1 MKCRFCGT
9 VLTHEFIDLVNAPPS
24 NAFLTEKQLN
34 ESEIF
39 YPLKLFVCHNC
50 FLVQID
56 EYKDSKEIF
65 NQNYAYFSSYSTSWL
80 EHAKRYVEVVID
92 RFEFDETSQV
102 IEIASNDGYLLQY
115 FKLKHIPVLGIEP
128 ATNVAMTAQ
137 EKGIETIEDF
147 FGTALAN
154 RLVSQD
160 RMADL
165 IIGNNVFA
173 HVPDVNNF
181 VAGLKIALKDNGIIT
196 LEFPHLM
203 QLIEQ
208 NQFDTIYHEHFSYFS
223 FSTAKLIFEKH
234 GLELFDVEQL
244 STHGGS
250 LRIYGKH
257 KDDASKNISPNVT
270 ALLHEEK
277 VKGMQTTKYYD
288 GFQNK
293 ADRVKYDL
301 IDFLIKQKKD
311 GKKVAAYGAAA
322 KGNTLLNYCG
332 IKRDLIKFAVDAS
345 PHKQGMFLPGSH
357 IPVVKEDEITRS
369 KPDYVLILPWNIKD
383 EITEQ
388 LRYIREWG
396 GQFVVAV
403 PEIKAIEVAR

>member
-1 MKCRFCGT
+1 MKCRFCHHK
-9 VLTHEFIDLVNAPPS
+9 LTHEFIDLVNAPPS
-24 NAFLTEKQLN
+24 NSFLTKKQLS
-34 ESEIF
+34 EPEIF
-39 YPLKLFVCHNC
+39 YPLKLMLCEEC
-50 FLVQID
+50 WLVQVD
-56 EYKDSKEIF
+56 EYKKSEEIF

-80 EHAKRYVEVVID
+80 EHAKRYVEMIID
-92 RFEFDETSQV
+92 RFGFDENSQV

-115 FKLKHIPVLGIEP
+115 FQLKQIPVLGIEP
-128 ATNVAMTAQ
+128 ATNVAMSAQ
-137 EKGIETIEDF
+137 EKGIETIEAF
-147 FGTALAN
+147 FGANLAN

-160 RMADL
+160 KMADL

-173 HVPDVNNF
+173 HVPDVNDF
-181 VAGLKIALKDNGIIT
+181 AAGLKIALKDNGVIT

-208 NQFDTIYHEHFSYFS
+208 NLFDTIYHEHFSYFS
-223 FSTAKLIFEKH
+223 FSIAKLIFEKH
-234 GLELFDVEQL
+234 GLELFDVEQI

-277 VKGMQTTKYYD
+277 VKGMQTTEYYD

-293 ADRVKYDL
+293 ADIVKYDL
-301 IDFLIKQKKD
+301 IDFLIKQKKN

-332 IKRDLIKFAVDAS
+332 SKKDLIEFVVDAS

-357 IPVVKEDEITRS
+357 IPVVTEKEIKKT
-369 KPDYVLILPWNIKD
+369 KPDFVIILPWNIKN
-383 EITEQ
+383 EIIEQ
-388 LRYIREWG
+388 LSYIQEWG
-396 GQFVVAV
+396 GKFVVPI
-403 PEIKAIEVAR
+403 PEIRTF

>member
-9 VLTHEFIDLVNAPPS
+9 ALTNEFIDLVNAPPS
-24 NAFLTEKQLN
+24 NSFLTKEQL
-34 ESEIF
+34 SEPEVF
-39 YPLKLFVCHNC
+39 YPLKLYVCDKC

-65 NQNYAYFSSYSTSWL
+65 NQDYAYFSSYSTSWL
-80 EHAKRYVEVVID
+80 EHAKRYVEMIIA
-92 RFEFDETSQV
+92 RFGVDENSQV

-115 FKLKHIPVLGIEP
+115 FQLKQIPVLGIEP
-128 ATNVAMTAQ
+128 ATNVAMRAQ
-137 EKGIETIEDF
+137 EKGIETIQDF
-147 FGTALAN
+147 FGANLAD
-154 RLVSQD
+154 RLVSKD

-173 HVPDVNNF
+173 HVPDVNDF
-181 VAGLKIALKDNGIIT
+181 VAGMKIALKGDGVIT

-203 QLIEQ
+203 QLIER

-234 GLELFDVEQL
+234 GLELFDVEEI

-277 VKGMQTTKYYD
+277 VKGMQTTEYYD
-288 GFQNK
+288 GFRNK

-301 IDFLIKQKKD
+301 VDFLITQKKD

-332 IKRDLIKFAVDAS
+332 VKKDLIEFIVDAS

-357 IPVVKEDEITRS
+357 IPIVKEDEIIRS
-369 KPDYVLILPWNIKD
+369 KPDYVLILPWNIKE
-383 EITEQ
+383 EIMTQ
-388 LRYIREWG
+388 LDYIRTWG
-396 GQFVVAV
+396 GKFVVPIPHLSV
-403 PEIKAIEVAR
+403 MS

>member
-1 MKCRFCGT
+1 MKCRFCHHK
-9 VLTHEFIDLVNAPPS
+9 LTHEFIDLVNAPPS
-24 NAFLTEKQLN
+24 NSFLTKKQLS
-34 ESEIF
+34 EPEIF
-39 YPLKLFVCHNC
+39 YPLKLMLCEEC
-50 FLVQID
+50 WLVQVD
-56 EYKDSKEIF
+56 EYKKSEEIF

-80 EHAKRYVEVVID
+80 EHAKRYVEMIID
-92 RFEFDETSQV
+92 RFGFDENSQV

-115 FKLKHIPVLGIEP
+115 FQLKQIPVLGIEP
-128 ATNVAMTAQ
+128 ATNVAMSAQ
-137 EKGIETIEDF
+137 EKGIETIEAF
-147 FGTALAN
+147 FGANLAN

-160 RMADL
+160 KMADL

-173 HVPDVNNF
+173 HVPDVNDF
-181 VAGLKIALKDNGIIT
+181 AAGLKIALKDNGVIT

-208 NQFDTIYHEHFSYFS
+208 NLFDTIYHEHFSYFS
-223 FSTAKLIFEKH
+223 FSIAKLIFEKH
-234 GLELFDVEQL
+234 GLELFDVEQI

-277 VKGMQTTKYYD
+277 VKGMQTTEYYD

-301 IDFLIKQKKD
+301 IDFLIKQKKN

-332 IKRDLIKFAVDAS
+332 SKKDLIEFVVDAS

-357 IPVVKEDEITRS
+357 IPVVTEKEIKKT
-369 KPDYVLILPWNIKD
+369 KPDFVIILPWNIKN
-383 EITEQ
+383 EIIEQ
-388 LRYIREWG
+388 LSYIQEWG
-396 GQFVVAV
+396 GKFVVPI
-403 PEIKAIEVAR
+403 PEIRTF

>member
-1 MKCRFCGT
+1 MKCRFCHHK
-9 VLTHEFIDLVNAPPS
+9 LTHEFIDLVNAPPS
-24 NAFLTEKQLN
+24 NSFLTKKQLS
-34 ESEIF
+34 EPEIF
-39 YPLKLFVCHNC
+39 YPLKLMLCEEC
-50 FLVQID
+50 WLVQVD
-56 EYKDSKEIF
+56 EYKKSEEIF

-80 EHAKRYVEVVID
+80 EHAKRYVEMIID
-92 RFEFDETSQV
+92 RFGFDENSQV

-115 FKLKHIPVLGIEP
+115 FQLKQIPVLGIEP
-128 ATNVAMTAQ
+128 ATNVAMSAQ
-137 EKGIETIEDF
+137 EKGIETIEAF
-147 FGTALAN
+147 FGANLAN

-160 RMADL
+160 KMADL

-173 HVPDVNNF
+173 HVPDVNDF
-181 VAGLKIALKDNGIIT
+181 AAGLKIALKDNGVIT

-208 NQFDTIYHEHFSYFS
+208 NLFDTIYHEHFSYFS
-223 FSTAKLIFEKH
+223 FSIVKLIFEKH
-234 GLELFDVEQL
+234 GLELFDVEQI

-277 VKGMQTTKYYD
+277 VKGMQTTEYYD

-301 IDFLIKQKKD
+301 IDFLIKQKKN

-332 IKRDLIKFAVDAS
+332 SKKDLIEFVVDAS

-357 IPVVKEDEITRS
+357 IPVVTEKEIKKT
-369 KPDYVLILPWNIKD
+369 KPDFVIILPWNIKN
-383 EITEQ
+383 EIIEQ
-388 LRYIREWG
+388 LSYIQEWG
-396 GQFVVAV
+396 GKFVVPI
-403 PEIKAIEVAR
+403 PEIRTF

>member
-1 MKCRFCGT
+1 MKCRFCHHK
-9 VLTHEFIDLVNAPPS
+9 LTHEFIDLVNAPPS
-24 NAFLTEKQLN
+24 NSFLTKKQLS
-34 ESEIF
+34 EPEIF
-39 YPLKLFVCHNC
+39 YPLKLMVCEEC
-50 FLVQID
+50 WLVQVD
-56 EYKDSKEIF
+56 EYKKSEEIF

-80 EHAKRYVEVVID
+80 EHAKRYVEMIIG
-92 RFEFDETSQV
+92 RFGFNEKSHV

-115 FKLKHIPVLGIEP
+115 FQLKHIPVLGIEP
-128 ATNVAMTAQ
+128 ATNVAMSAQ
-137 EKGIETIEDF
+137 EKGIETIEAF
-147 FGTALAN
+147 FGANLAN

-160 RMADL
+160 KMADL

-173 HVPDVNNF
+173 HVPDVNDF
-181 VAGLKIALKDNGIIT
+181 AAGLKIALKDNGVIT

-208 NQFDTIYHEHFSYFS
+208 NLFDTIYHEHFSYFS
-223 FSTAKLIFEKH
+223 FSIAKLIFEKH
-234 GLELFDVEQL
+234 GLELFDVEQI

-257 KDDASKNISPNVT
+257 KDDASKNISPKVT

-277 VKGMQTTKYYD
+277 VKGMQTTEYYD

-301 IDFLIKQKKD
+301 IDFLIKQKKN

-332 IKRDLIKFAVDAS
+332 SKKDLIEFVVDAS

-357 IPVVKEDEITRS
+357 IPVVTEKEIKKT
-369 KPDYVLILPWNIKD
+369 KPDFVIILPWNIKN
-383 EITEQ
+383 EIIEQ
-388 LRYIREWG
+388 LSYIQEWG
-396 GQFVVAV
+396 GKFVVPI
-403 PEIKAIEVAR
+403 PEIRTF

>member
-1 MKCRFCGT
+1 MKCRFCHHK
-9 VLTHEFIDLVNAPPS
+9 LTHEFIDLVNAPPS
-24 NAFLTEKQLN
+24 NSFLTKKQLS
-34 ESEIF
+34 EPEIF
-39 YPLKLFVCHNC
+39 YPLKLMLCEEC
-50 FLVQID
+50 WLVQVD
-56 EYKDSKEIF
+56 EYKKSEEIF

-80 EHAKRYVEVVID
+80 EHAKRYVEMIID
-92 RFEFDETSQV
+92 RFGFDENSQV

-115 FKLKHIPVLGIEP
+115 FQLKQIPVLGIEP
-128 ATNVAMTAQ
+128 ATNVAMSAQ
-137 EKGIETIEDF
+137 EKGIETIEAF
-147 FGTALAN
+147 FGANLAN

-160 RMADL
+160 KMADL

-173 HVPDVNNF
+173 HVPDVDDF
-181 VAGLKIALKDNGIIT
+181 AAGLKIALKDNGVIT

-223 FSTAKLIFEKH
+223 FSIAKLIFEKH
-234 GLELFDVEQL
+234 GLELFDVEQI

-277 VKGMQTTKYYD
+277 VKGMQTTEYYD

-293 ADRVKYDL
+293 ADRVKYYL
-301 IDFLIKQKKD
+301 IDFLIKQKKK

-332 IKRDLIKFAVDAS
+332 VKKDLIEFVADAS

-357 IPVVKEDEITRS
+357 IPVVTEKEIKKT
-369 KPDYVLILPWNIKD
+369 KPDFVIILPWNIKN
-383 EITEQ
+383 EIIEQ
-388 LRYIREWG
+388 LSYIQEWG
-396 GQFVVAV
+396 GKFVVPI
-403 PEIKAIEVAR
+403 PEIRTF

>member
-1 MKCRFCGT
+1 MKCRFCHHK
-9 VLTHEFIDLVNAPPS
+9 LTHEFIDLVNAPPS
-24 NAFLTEKQLN
+24 NSFLTKKQLS
-34 ESEIF
+34 EPEIF
-39 YPLKLFVCHNC
+39 YPLKLMLCEEC
-50 FLVQID
+50 WLVQVD
-56 EYKDSKEIF
+56 EYKKSEEIF

-80 EHAKRYVEVVID
+80 EHAKRYVEMIID
-92 RFEFDETSQV
+92 RFGFDENSQV

-115 FKLKHIPVLGIEP
+115 FQLKQIPVLGIEP
-128 ATNVAMTAQ
+128 ATNVAMSAQ

-147 FGTALAN
+147 FGANLAN

-160 RMADL
+160 KMADL

-173 HVPDVNNF
+173 HVPDVNDF
-181 VAGLKIALKDNGIIT
+181 AAGLKIALKDNGVIT

-208 NQFDTIYHEHFSYFS
+208 NLFDTIYHEHFSYFS
-223 FSTAKLIFEKH
+223 FSIAKLIFEKH
-234 GLELFDVEQL
+234 GLELFDVEQI

-277 VKGMQTTKYYD
+277 VKGMQTTEYYD

-301 IDFLIKQKKD
+301 IDFLIKQKKN

-332 IKRDLIKFAVDAS
+332 SKKDLIEFVVDAS

-357 IPVVKEDEITRS
+357 IPVVTEKEIKKT
-369 KPDYVLILPWNIKD
+369 KPDFVIILPWNIKN
-383 EITEQ
+383 EIIEQ
-388 LRYIREWG
+388 LSYIQEWG
-396 GQFVVAV
+396 GKFVVPI
-403 PEIKAIEVAR
+403 PEIRTF

>member
-9 VLTHEFIDLVNAPPS
+9 ALTNEFIDLVNAPPS
-24 NAFLTEKQLN
+24 NSFLTKEQL
-34 ESEIF
+34 SEPEVF
-39 YPLKLFVCHNC
+39 YPLKLYVCDKC

-65 NQNYAYFSSYSTSWL
+65 NQDYAYFSSYSTSWL
-80 EHAKRYVEVVID
+80 EHAKRYVEMIIA
-92 RFEFDETSQV
+92 RFGVDENSQV

-115 FKLKHIPVLGIEP
+115 FQLKQIPVLGIEP
-128 ATNVAMTAQ
+128 ATNVAMRAQ
-137 EKGIETIEDF
+137 EKGIETIQDF
-147 FGTALAN
+147 FGANLAD
-154 RLVSQD
+154 RLVSKD

-173 HVPDVNNF
+173 HVPDVNDF
-181 VAGLKIALKDNGIIT
+181 VAGMKIALKGDGVIT

-203 QLIEQ
+203 QLIER

-234 GLELFDVEQL
+234 GLELFDVEEI

-277 VKGMQTTKYYD
+277 VKGMQTTEYYD
-288 GFQNK
+288 GFRNK

-332 IKRDLIKFAVDAS
+332 VKKDLIEFIVDAS

-357 IPVVKEDEITRS
+357 IPIVKEDEIIRS
-369 KPDYVLILPWNIKD
+369 KPDYVLILPWNIKE
-383 EITEQ
+383 EIMTQ
-388 LRYIREWG
+388 LDYIRTWG
-396 GQFVVAV
+396 GKFVVPI
-403 PEIKAIEVAR
+403 PELRVMS